1 MNTFDELLESLGVRE
16 KKETGKESF
25 KSIMFGNHF
34 KGLCECLDL
43 DSKIVEKYV
52 LEYSSFKLLQEQ
64 YLFSDDDIKLMEKYN
79 EEVITNL
86 TFGEVLDKEFCNS
99 FETYYESFG
108 HVLNNKVETIA
119 FKEKEKIIEAIK
131 NTNQVKK
138 SLNYIKNEGMFFYI
152 YKDWLKRHKKPFNKE
167 GDKLNEVK
175 DIGMLKENTISF
187 LKMLNQLDGLACNED
202 VFQFENASNM
212 LFIFRC
218 YQLVNEN
225 SHKIDSSYE
234 GDFLNILASLCIIED
249 INLKL
254 YLAKQLIEN
263 GNLFDERIYT
273 SLKMF
278 LSNVY
283 MLAIVYPEFIKK
295 NIEIRILNKNK
306 KNRSLVSKEVNQ
318 QISMKEEFRNI
329 KDLKQRLYIY
339 EVLGKKKLFNFSEMM
354 DEYEKIEVNNLK
366 LYKSIYLRISS
377 LQSIKKEADQFLI
390 RDITDIVKICVESE
404 MDIESIMSIY
414 SFEIVEKVKTKW
426 RNVRMSYK

>member
-1 MNTFDELLESLGVRE
+1 MNTFDELLESLGIRE
-16 KKETGKESF
+16 KKEIGKELF
-25 KSIMFGNHF
+25 ESIMFGNHF
-34 KGLCECLDL
+34 KGLCESLGL
-43 DSKIVEKYV
+43 DSKIVEKHI
-52 LEYSSFKLLQEQ
+52 LEYSSFKLFQEQ
-64 YLFSDDDIKLMEKYN
+64 CLFSDDDIKLMEKYN
-79 EEVITNL
+79 EEVIVNL

-108 HVLNNKVETIA
+108 CVLNNKVEAIA
-119 FKEKEKIIEAIK
+119 FKEKEKIIQAIK
-131 NTNQVKK
+131 NVNQVKK
-138 SLNYIKNEGMFFYI
+138 SLNYIKNEGMFFNI

-175 DIGMLKENTISF
+175 DIGMLRENTISY
-187 LKMLNQLDGLACNED
+187 LKMLNQLDGLTCNED
-202 VFQFENASNM
+202 MFKFENASNM

-254 YLAKQLIEN
+254 YLVKQLIEN
-263 GNLFDERIYT
+263 GNLFDGRIYKL
-273 SLKMF
+273 LKVF

-283 MLAIVYPEFIKK
+283 MLGIIYPEFVKK
-295 NIEIRILNKNK
+295 YIEIKILNKNK
-306 KNRSLVSKEVNQ
+306 KNCSMVLKEVNQ
-318 QISMKEEFRNI
+318 QISMKEEFRNV

-339 EVLGKKKLFNFSEMM
+339 ELLGKKRLFNFSEMM
-354 DEYEKIEVNNLK
+354 DEYEKVEVNNLK

-377 LQSIKKEADQFLI
+377 LQSTKKEADQFLI

-414 SFEIVEKVKTKW
+414 SFEIVEKVKPKW

>member
-1 MNTFDELLESLGVRE
+1 MNTFDELLEYLGIRE
-16 KKETGKESF
+16 GKDAGKESVE
-25 KSIMFGNHF
+25 SIIFGDHF
-34 KGLCECLDL
+34 NDLCKGLDL
-43 DSKIVEKYV
+43 DSGIVKKYI

-64 YLFSDDDIKLMEKYN
+64 CLFSDDDIKLMEKYN
-79 EEVITNL
+79 EEVIVNL

-119 FKEKEKIIEAIK
+119 FKEKEKIMQAIK
-131 NTNQVKK
+131 GTNQVTK
-138 SLNYIKNEGMFFYI
+138 SLNYIKNEGMFFNI

-175 DIGMLKENTISF
+175 DIGILKENIISF
-187 LKMLNQLDGLACNED
+187 LKMLNQLDGLAYNED
-202 VFQFENASNM
+202 MFQFENASNM

-225 SHKIDSSYE
+225 SHKINSSYE

-263 GNLFDERIYT
+263 GNLFDEHIYT
-273 SLKMF
+273 LLKVF

-295 NIEIRILNKNK
+295 YIEVRILNKNK
-306 KNRSLVSKEVNQ
+306 KNRSLVLKEVNQ

-329 KDLKQRLYIY
+329 KDLKRRLYIY
-339 EVLGKKKLFNFSEMM
+339 EVLGKKRLFNFSEMM
-354 DEYEKIEVNNLK
+354 DEYEKVEVNNLK

-377 LQSIKKEADQFLI
+377 IQSTKKEADQFLI

-414 SFEIVEKVKTKW
+414 SFEIVEKVKPKW
-426 RNVRMSYK
+426 RSVRMSYK

>member
-1 MNTFDELLESLGVRE
+1 MNTFDKLLGDLGIKERGDISRE
-16 KKETGKESF
+16 AFE
-25 KSIMFGNHF
+25 SIMLGEHF
-34 KGLCECLDL
+34 NDLCKGLDL
-43 DSKIVEKYV
+43 DCEIIKKHIF
-52 LEYSSFKLLQEQ
+52 EYSCFKVLQEQ
-64 YLFSDDDIKLMEKYN
+64 CLFSDDDIKLMEKYN
-79 EEVITNL
+79 EEVIVNL

-108 HVLNNKVETIA
+108 HVLNNKVEKIA
-119 FKEKEKIIEAIK
+119 FKEKEKIIQAIK
-131 NTNQVKK
+131 DTNQVTK
-138 SLNYIKNEGMFFYI
+138 SLNYIKNEGMFFNI

-175 DIGMLKENTISF
+175 DIGILKENIISF

-202 VFQFENASNM
+202 MFRFENASNM

-218 YQLVNEN
+218 YQLVNRN
-225 SHKIDSSYE
+225 LHKIDSSYE

-254 YLAKQLIEN
+254 YLAKQLIEK

-273 SLKMF
+273 FLKVF

-283 MLAIVYPEFIKK
+283 MLAIVYPAFIKK
-295 NIEIRILNKNK
+295 YIEVRILNKNK
-306 KNRSLVSKEVNQ
+306 KNRSLVLKEVNQ
-318 QISMKEEFRNI
+318 QISMKEEFKNI
-329 KDLKQRLYIY
+329 KDLKRRLYTY
-339 EVLGKKKLFNFSEMM
+339 EVLGKKRLFNFSEMM
-354 DEYEKIEVNNLK
+354 DEYEKLEVNNLK

-377 LQSIKKEADQFLI
+377 IQSIKKEEDQFLI

-426 RNVRMSYK
+426 RSVRMSYK